1 MREHYKRGGVGMQG
15 TRTAAA
21 PVADPLGQQ
30 ARRRAT
36 GLRAFFARLMG
47 TRMAPVASFIIAL
60 LVLTAVFAPII
71 APYGV
76 EEGDFAATL
85 TRPNR
90 EHLMGT
96 DTLGRDIFSRVI
108 YGSRVSLQV
117 GVIAVGIAMIIG
129 TAFGLVAGYTRIGL
143 LESTIMRAM
152 DALLAF
158 PTLVLALAITA
169 ALGPSLTNVM
179 IAVGIVGIPGYARLV
194 RGQVLS
200 VREREFIEAARTI
213 GVSDL
218 RIMLR
223 HILPNVTAPL
233 IVQASLGVAF
243 AILSEA
249 SLSFL
254 GLGVQPPTPSWG
266 NMLEVAR
273 NISAMENDLWQWA
286 PAGIAIV
293 ICVLAINFIGDGLR
307 EALDPRL

>member
-1 MREHYKRGGVGMQG
+1 MQG
-15 TRTAAA
+15 TKIAAA

-36 GLRAFFARLMG
+36 GLRAFFARLMR
-47 TRMAPVASFIIAL
+47 TRMAPVASLIIAL
-60 LVLTAVFAPII
+60 VVLCAVFAPII

-85 TRPNR
+85 TRANR

-96 DTLGRDIFSRVI
+96 DTLGRDVFSRVI

-129 TAFGLVAGYTRIGL
+129 TALGLIAGYTRIGL

-218 RIMLR
+218 RIMWR

-266 NMLEVAR
+266 AMLSFGKDYL
-273 NISAMENDLWQWA
+273 NHA
-286 PAGIAIV
+286 PWMAIAPGAAIFV
-293 ICVLAINFIGDGLR
+293 TVLAFNFLGDGIR
-307 EALDPRL
+307 DALDPHLHR